1 MNTPQH
7 HPDKN
12 LLTEYAAGT
21 LARAPAIAVKTHL
34 HYCQKCRLEVR
45 QLEEIGAALFVNS
58 HNEQPAETTTVNAT
72 ETAHNTHFVKLM
84 SAIDDMEMPNQNSNT
99 AHASTE
105 ENKTKHT
112 LSSKYATL
120 PELVKKMMA
129 NHPLTW
135 RRSTKNLRSASLVA
149 NQDQYAV
156 SLQKIR
162 AGSQVPEHEHLGDE
176 MTVVL
181 KGSFSDE
188 DNIYQEGDFLAK
200 SVGDKHRPMASSNED
215 CLCLSVEQAPVRL
228 TGMFTRLF
236 NPFISIA
243 RV

>member
-1 MNTPQH
+1 MNTSPQH

-12 LLTEYAAGT
+12 LLIEFAAGT
-21 LARAPAIAVKTHL
+21 LERAPAIAVKTHL
-34 HYCQKCRLEVR
+34 HYCRQCTMEIR
-45 QLEEIGAALFVNS
+45 QLEEVGAALFLNNDD
-58 HNEQPAETTTVNAT
+58 NEQSTQVSSDAHFSQLMSTIDEMETTNSDANNASPVSQT
-72 ETAHNTHFVKLM
+72 T
-84 SAIDDMEMPNQNSNT
+84 
-99 AHASTE
+99 
-105 ENKTKHT
+105 KTKYD
-112 LSSKYATL
+112 LPSKYTAL
-120 PELVKKMMA
+120 PDLVKTMMTS
-129 NHPLTW
+129 NPLKW
-135 RRSTKNLRSASLVA
+135 QRSTTNLRSASLVA
-149 NQDQYAV
+149 DQDQYAV

-162 AGSQVPEHEHLGDE
+162 AGGQVPEHEHLGDE
-176 MTVVL
+176 ITVVL

-236 NPFISIA
+236 NPFITIA